1 MNTFH
6 CLGNMI
12 KLTILDMF
20 HLVFLFSFVFQ
31 LHYSIKVI
39 YVWLNESAYYWF
51 ICCNRTKFF
60 KVPTNN
66 WQSSLYLSYFN
77 GHANNYNLYKR
88 QATLI
93 SDCNK
98 SCSISLNS
106 TVQMHKAKN
115 ANPFDTW
122 KVTAIG
128 S

>member
-1 MNTFH
+1 MSDW
-6 CLGNMI
+6 MEV
-12 KLTILDMF
+12 LTIDLYAAIG
-20 HLVFLFSFVFQ
+20 LSV
-31 LHYSIKVI
+31 
-39 YVWLNESAYYWF
+39 
-51 ICCNRTKFF
+51 F

-106 TVQMHKAKN
+106 TVQMHRAKN
-115 ANPFDTW
+115 ANPFESW